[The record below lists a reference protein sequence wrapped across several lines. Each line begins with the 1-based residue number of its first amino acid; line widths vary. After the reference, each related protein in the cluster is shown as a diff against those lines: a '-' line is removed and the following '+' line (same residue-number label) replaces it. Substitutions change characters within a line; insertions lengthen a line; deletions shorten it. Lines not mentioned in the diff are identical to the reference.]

1 MTQQAEPSGWDVATR
16 LEHSHGGVPCVATA
30 EIRRLQAENEAL
42 RTALAQQGY
51 KPSCLHGDDD
61 YCKACY
67 MQEATAASPEVIPVR
82 TNIKNQIFMDIS
94 SPQPLTYD
102 DLTAIVQ
109 GVVSNSERPIGMV
122 AYGVLVARAIER
134 AHGIGGAP

>member
-1 MTQQAEPSGWDVATR
+1 MTTLQELLKQWEARSKDALPTDAM
-16 LEHSHGGVPCVATA
+16 LINKH
-30 EIRRLQAENEAL
+30 IREL

-109 GVVSNSERPIGMV
+109 CVVGNSERLIGMV